1 MSVAGERASIETR
14 AGLARWGV
22 RLLPFLRWFEGY
34 SYPRLR
40 ADLVSGITVALVI
53 VPQSMAYAQLA
64 GLPPYYG
71 LYAALLPPLIASLFG
86 SSNQLATG
94 PVAVVSL
101 MTSSALAPLAT
112 AGSVAY
118 IEYAILLALIVGV
131 FQLLLG
137 VLRLGLI
144 VNLLSHPVINGFTN
158 AAAIVIATSQ
168 LSKLLGVNVDSEE
181 HHIQTVVK
189 VIRTSIHHV
198 HWPTLAL
205 AVLALAL
212 MAGLKWINPRIPY
225 VLVAVVA
232 TTFLAWLTNFENT
245 ANISLAQIQDPAVV
259 QPLREYNRSVAE
271 IDVLMDQRIS
281 LSDSL
286 RAGEFSESEDDE
298 IQANAEL
305 AKLQV
310 SIELERQRSS
320 YLRDQ
325 LRDQRIVGIEG
336 GGEDAVFYPVED
348 AGQQRPDGTLVWR
361 LRVGNQELDENSIVV
376 LAGGEVIGNI
386 PRGLPAL
393 QFPRLS
399 PSAILELLP
408 MAIVIALLGFMEAIS
423 IAKRIAQAT
432 GQKLDPNQELIGQG
446 LANISGSLFRSYA
459 VSGSFSRSAVNFQAG
474 AVTGLSV
481 VFSSLAVLV
490 TLLFL
495 TPLLFYIPLSVLAA
509 VIIMAVFQLINVRGF
524 IHAWNAQKYDG
535 VVSVITFALTL
546 GLAPHLE
553 YGILAGVFLSTL
565 LFLYRTMRPNWWL
578 LSRSPDGEY
587 RRIDVWNLE
596 ACKHV
601 AVLAFNRSI
610 MFANVDHFTAAV
622 EEVMRNMPGL
632 RHVLVVGY
640 AINEL
645 DASGEVGLSVMVTRL
660 RQAGMDISFCG
671 LNEHVH
677 AVMHRTGLYEKIGED
692 HMYTSM
698 RQAIED
704 IHQGRCL
711 QSATACPL
719 VNPDGMERTL
729 QDVLAS
735 PPSASEGDP
744 NRDRILTE

>member
-1 MSVAGERASIETR
+1 MERESVETR
-14 AGLARWGV
+14 TGLTRWRA

-34 SYPRLR
+34 SLARLR
-40 ADLVSGITVALVI
+40 ADLVAGVTVALVI

-112 AGSVAY
+112 AGSAAY

-144 VNLLSHPVINGFTN
+144 VNLLSHPVVNGFTN

-168 LSKLLGVNVDSEE
+168 LSRLLGVTVDNEE
-181 HHIQTVVK
+181 HHIQTVIK
-189 VIRTSIHHV
+189 VVQTAFHHV
-198 HWPTLAL
+198 HWPTIALAL
-205 AVLALAL
+205 LALAL

-225 VLVAVVA
+225 VLVAVAVTA
-232 TTFLAWLTNFENT
+232 CLAWLTNFEKSG
-245 ANISLAQIQDPAVV
+245 NISLVQIQDPALIEL
-259 QPLREYNRSVAE
+259 LRDYNRSVAGVD
-271 IDVLMDQRIS
+271 ILMDQRIS
-281 LSDSL
+281 LAGSL
-286 RAGEFSESEDDE
+286 RAGEFSNSEEEE

-310 SIELERQRSS
+310 SIDLQRQRSS
-320 YLRDQ
+320 SLRDQ
-325 LRDQRIVGIEG
+325 LRDRRIVGIEG
-336 GGEDAVFYPVED
+336 GGEDAVYYPVEN
-348 AGQQRPDGTLVWR
+348 AGQQRPDGALAWR
-361 LRVGNQELDENSIVV
+361 LRVGNQELDENSIAV
-376 LAGGEVIGNI
+376 LAGGEVIGSI

-393 QFPRLS
+393 QIPRLS
-399 PSAILELLP
+399 PSVILDLLP
-408 MAIVIALLGFMEAIS
+408 MAIVISLLGFMEAIS

-432 GQKLDPNQELIGQG
+432 GQKLDVNQELIGQG
-446 LANISGSLFRSYA
+446 LANLMGGMFRSYA

-481 VFSSLAVLV
+481 VFSSLAVLL

-509 VIIMAVFQLINVRGF
+509 VIIMAVYQLINVRGF

-535 VVSVITFALTL
+535 VVSVVSFALTL

-578 LSRSPDGEY
+578 ISRSPAGGY
-587 RRIDVWNLE
+587 RRIDHLSLE

-610 MFANVDHFTAAV
+610 MFANVDHFIAAV

-645 DASGEVGLSVMVTRL
+645 DASGEVGLSIMVTRL
-660 RQAGMDISFCG
+660 RKAGMDISFCG
-671 LNEHVH
+671 LNEHVQ

-692 HMYTSM
+692 HMYTTV
-698 RQAIED
+698 RQAIKD
-704 IHQGRCL
+704 IHRGRCL
-711 QSATACPL
+711 LSATACPL
-719 VNPDGMERTL
+719 VDPDDIEQTL
-729 QDVLAS
+729 QKVLA
-735 PPSASEGDP
+735 PPTSASEGDF
-744 NRDRILTE
+744 NQDRTVTE